1 MGSPPPSRSFRVNP
15 AYFSS
20 NNTPAD
26 GENGEEEMGEFR
38 LPSPVGTTTH
48 PTLSAPTG
56 TTTQGDEVEDDDALA
71 AEMEAAFE
79 ESAREEE
86 ARSRQYSQPTA
97 SRQYVPSDDE
107 SEVSEEE

>member
-1 MGSPPPSRSFRVNP
+1 MGSPPPSRSFVVNP

-26 GENGEEEMGEFR
+26 GDGDEDIGEFS
-38 LPSPVGTTTH
+38 LPSPAGNTGPTTSSTH
-48 PTLSAPTG
+48 TNTA
-56 TTTQGDEVEDDDALA
+56 TQEDEVEDDDALA

-79 ESAREEE
+79 QSAREEE
-86 ARSRQYSQPTA
+86 ARHQYNQPTA
-97 SRQYVPSDDE
+97 ARQYIPSDDE